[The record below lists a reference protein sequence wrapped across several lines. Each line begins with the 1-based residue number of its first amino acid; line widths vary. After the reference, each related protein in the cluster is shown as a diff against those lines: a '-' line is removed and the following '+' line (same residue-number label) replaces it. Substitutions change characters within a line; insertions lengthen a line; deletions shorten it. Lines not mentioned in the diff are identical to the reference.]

1 MSSDAAQN
9 PAPDAPVQPL
19 EPPVRASRKPYYVE
33 LKGGRPYRWCACG
46 RSKKQPFCDNSHVGT
61 GYEPLVYVGKYDG
74 EEVLFCGCKHT
85 QDGPFCDGTHANL
98 EGGYLYDD
106 PDSAENRVIRQVA
119 TDLDARAMLDGG
131 CYVFSPERAVR
142 ETRGTLK
149 FCPVISQPQGSVHQ
163 SQFHLEVEGGASPIV
178 GLGASDGVLFV
189 AAGEGVIEIGDQRF
203 DIRATDGAYVCAGEA
218 FRLTPAEGGKLTVLA
233 AGLPAVPTL
242 EFYDAW
248 PKPFD
253 ASQPERVVRVDADQ
267 RRAMGERWFQML
279 VDKVVGSVTAAQFIG
294 HIPLSKAEPH
304 RHLYEESIICLAGEG
319 MMWTE
324 TKKARV
330 KAGDVIFLPRKQLHS
345 LECTAESGMEV
356 VGVIHPGDNPGINY

>member
-1 MSSDAAQN
+1 MTDAL
-9 PAPDAPVQPL
+9 PTEPL

-33 LKGGRPYRWCACG
+33 LQKGRPYRWCACG

-61 GYEPLVYVGKYDG
+61 GYEPVLYVGQYDG

-85 QDGPFCDGTHANL
+85 RDAPFCDGTHANL
-98 EGGYLYDD
+98 EGGYELDD
-106 PDSAENRVIRQVA
+106 PASAANAIIREVA
-119 TDLDARAMLDGG
+119 TGTDARAILDNG
-131 CYVFSPERAVR
+131 CYVFSPERAAR
-142 ETRGTLK
+142 KTRGGLSY
-149 FCPVISQPQGSVHQ
+149 CPIISQAQGSVHQ
-163 SQFHLEVEGGASPIV
+163 SQFYLEVESEPSPIIMMGDSDV
-178 GLGASDGVLFV
+178 ILFVLNGEGCVDIAGERFDIYPTDGVYV
-189 AAGEGVIEIGDQRF
+189 RAGEGFQLCSGY
-203 DIRATDGAYVCAGEA
+203 G
-218 FRLTPAEGGKLTVLA
+218 LPLTVLA
-233 AGLPAVPTL
+233 AGLPAVAALSFP
-242 EFYDAW
+242 DAW

-253 ASQPERVVRVDADQ
+253 TSEPERVVRVDAEQ

-279 VDKVVGSVTAAQFIG
+279 VDKAVGSVTAAQFIG

-304 RHLYEESIICLAGEG
+304 RHLYEESIICLAGQG

-330 KAGDVIFLPRKQLHS
+330 KAGDIIFLPRKQLHS

>member
-1 MSSDAAQN
+1 MPSDLEQT
-9 PAPDAPVQPL
+9 PAPQPL

-33 LKGGRPYRWCACG
+33 LKAGRPYRWCACG

-61 GYEPLVYVGKYDG
+61 GYEPIVYVGKYDG
-74 EEVLFCGCKHT
+74 EEVLFCGCK
-85 QDGPFCDGTHANL
+85 QSKDAPFCDGTHANL

-106 PDSAENRVIRQVA
+106 PVSAENLAIREQA
-119 TDLDARAMLDGG
+119 TGMDARAMLDGG
-131 CYVFSPERAVR
+131 CYVFSPARATM
-142 ETRGTLK
+142 ETRGTLR
-149 FCPVISQPQGSVHQ
+149 FCPVISQPQGSIHQ
-163 SQFHLEVEGGASPIV
+163 SQFYAEVAGGPSPIAAIGDSDAILFV
-178 GLGASDGVLFV
+178 SRGTGSVEIGDRRFAIAATDGVYV
-189 AAGEGVIEIGDQRF
+189 RAGEG
-203 DIRATDGAYVCAGEA
+203 
-218 FRLTPAEGGKLTVLA
+218 FRLTPDDGETLTVLI

-242 EFYDAW
+242 SFPDAW
-248 PKPFD
+248 PKPFG
-253 ASQPERVVRVDADQ
+253 AAEPERVVKVDADQ

-279 VDKVVGSVTAAQFIG
+279 VDKAVGSTTAAQFIG

-304 RHLYEESIICLAGEG
+304 RHLYEELIICLSGEG

-345 LECTAESGMEV
+345 LECTAAEGMEV